1 MLDTGMLGR
10 LAFEAD
16 CYMAVDTILIYVS
29 VCLVFCVTS
38 VFTGMAGYWL
48 RDEDRSTPYPTPID
62 VMIKASTLA
71 MKSHESIPGIWLQET
86 DKVRGK
92 LEPERMQWG

>member
-1 MLDTGMLGR
+1 MLAR

-16 CYMAVDTILIYVS
+16 YHLAVDSILICLS
-29 VCLVFCVTS
+29 VCLALCVS
-38 VFTGMAGYWL
+38 CICAGMAGYWL
-48 RDEDRSTPYPTPID
+48 RDEDRSTRYPTPID

>member
-1 MLDTGMLGR
+1 
-10 LAFEAD
+10 
-16 CYMAVDTILIYVS
+16 
-29 VCLVFCVTS
+29 
-38 VFTGMAGYWL
+38 MAGYWL

-86 DKVRGK
+86 DKVNTSLRW
-92 LEPERMQWG
+92 RVQ